1 MTKFD
6 TKTLRRIHLGTD
18 VLLVSVAW
26 VGAYG
31 LRTLLSDAIGNP
43 PNPFEAYRVAL
54 PAIVVPWIFTCWWF
68 GIYRNARMSTLIDH
82 IQNLIKGVFLGV
94 VVISAV
100 CFFFFKEFEF
110 SRTVILLAAGLNLI
124 LQGISRIAFYRI
136 SEHLKRSGKA
146 EVPALI
152 LGTGINAIRLL
163 QKLQDHPEK
172 GYRVVGFLTD
182 DPDEL
187 EKDVAN
193 RPVLGLVEDIR
204 RLALENRVEEVFVAL
219 PSMGHTR
226 MLAMVL
232 DLEDLGMTFRVV
244 TNLFEVLTAGTPVE
258 LIGDLP
264 LVRLGR
270 PGAHFLYAAGKRAI
284 DLVLGSIMAGLSL
297 PVLALCAVRIR
308 LESPGPAIFA
318 HTRIGRAGKPFT
330 IYKLRTMRQDVDPYS
345 TSPECDRDS
354 RLTPF
359 GQWLRNTSLDELP
372 QLLNVL
378 RGEMSLVGPR
388 PEMPF
393 LVEQYD
399 EWERRRLAVLPGMT
413 GLWQILGRKELP
425 MKENLQYDFYY
436 IRNRSLLFDLS
447 ILIRSVGIVLTR
459 RGAY

>member
-6 TKTLRRIHLGTD
+6 SKTLRRIHLGTD
-18 VLLVSVAW
+18 VLLVSIAW

-31 LRTLLSDAIGNP
+31 LRAALSDVIGNP
-43 PNPFEAYRVAL
+43 PNSFDSYRVAL
-54 PAIVVPWIFTCWWF
+54 PAIVIPWIFTCWWF
-68 GIYRNARMSTLIDH
+68 DIYRNARMSTLVDH
-82 IQNLIKGVFLGV
+82 IQNLLKGVFLGV
-94 VVISAV
+94 LVISAV
-100 CFFFFKEFEF
+100 CFFFFKEFDF
-110 SRTVILLAAGLNLI
+110 SRTVILLAAGLNLV
-124 LQGISRIAFYRI
+124 LQGTSRIAFYKI
-136 SEHLKRSGKA
+136 SQNLKRNGET
-146 EVPALI
+146 EVRALI
-152 LGTGINAIRLL
+152 LGTGSNGIRLL

-172 GYRVVGFLTD
+172 GYHVVGFLSD
-182 DPDEL
+182 DPGEL
-187 EKDVAN
+187 EKDVAS

-204 RLALENRVEEVFVAL
+204 KLAIENRVEEIFVAM
-219 PSMGHTR
+219 PSLGHTR

-232 DLEDLGMTFRVV
+232 DLEDLGLTFRVV

-270 PGAHFLYAAGKRAI
+270 PGAHVLYSAGKRAI
-284 DLVLGSIMAGLSL
+284 DLVLGSIIAGLSL
-297 PVLALCAVRIR
+297 PLLALCAVRIR
-308 LESPGPAIFA
+308 CESPGPVIFSQ
-318 HTRIGRAGKPFT
+318 TRVGRDGAPFT
-330 IYKLRTMRQDVDPYS
+330 IYKLRTMRNDVDPYS
-345 TSPECDRDS
+345 SSPEHDHDP

-359 GQWLRNTSLDELP
+359 GQWLRNTSIDELP

-447 ILIRSVGIVLTR
+447 ILVRSIGVVLTR
-459 RGAY
+459 KGAY